1 MRIGIDVGRALHG
14 DGGVAAYT
22 RELAGGLIRH
32 AADHELVLFDLDR
45 GTRRR
50 RAFERALEDLPP
62 TVEIASA
69 DDGALRKL
77 DVFHAPGFRMPPAG
91 APRTVF
97 TLHDLTVL
105 SHPEL
110 HTTANRTRTLV
121 AVAQALARGAALLAV
136 SDATRR
142 EAVRLLSLAAE
153 GMEVL
158 PPIIAPCFAARGDF
172 TDEATVARLG
182 ASEPYLLAVAG
193 LEPRK
198 NLGRLLDAWHLLPDG
213 LRERHLLVMVTATG
227 WLESGLRRRLT
238 ALARAGEVVELGGL
252 PGSQLAAVYRRAR
265 ALVFP
270 SRAEGFGLP
279 VAEAMACGVPVVTS
293 NCSSMPEVAGGAAV
307 LVDPEDTA
315 DIADGMAR
323 VLTDGQLRR
332 DLRERG
338 LERAER
344 FTAGAVV
351 PRLLALYRR
360 AAGLLG

>member
-1 MRIGIDVGRALHG
+1 
-14 DGGVAAYT
+14 
-22 RELAGGLIRH
+22 
-32 AADHELVLFDLDR
+32 
-45 GTRRR
+45 
-50 RAFERALEDLPP
+50 
-62 TVEIASA
+62 
-69 DDGALRKL
+69 
-77 DVFHAPGFRMPPAG
+77 
-91 APRTVF
+91 
-97 TLHDLTVL
+97 
-105 SHPEL
+105 
-110 HTTANRTRTLV
+110 
-121 AVAQALARGAALLAV
+121 
-136 SDATRR
+136 
-142 EAVRLLSLAAE
+142 
-153 GMEVL
+153 MEVL

-172 TDEATVARLG
+172 ADEATVARLG

-213 LRERHLLVMVTATG
+213 LRERPLLVMVTATG

-338 LERAER
+338 LERAGR